1 MPRGNLGAAAAV
13 RELLERF
20 LERKRH
26 LLPVPAAREPVF
38 YRLTPRELD
47 SKAREA

>member
-1 MPRGNLGAAAAV
+1 MPRGNLRAAPAV

-26 LLPVPAAREPVF
+26 LLRVPAAREPGF
-38 YRLTPRELD
+38 YGLTARELN
-47 SKAREA
+47 SKT